1 MVDWTG
7 TMVEQGSSTAL
18 AGQVARVA
26 RNDDTV
32 CLRSGKK
39 LLLELLLEIEQVPG
53 GPSLPRVFLS
63 KKPGEVQLLLVR
75 KQEIIHFL

>member
-1 MVDWTG
+1 MVDWPG
-7 TMVEQGSSTAL
+7 TVVEQGSSTAL

-32 CLRSGKK
+32 CLRSGEK
-39 LLLELLLEIEQVPG
+39 LLLEIEQVPG
-53 GPSLPRVFLS
+53 GPSLPRVFLN

>member
-1 MVDWTG
+1 MVDWPG
-7 TMVEQGSSTAL
+7 TVVEQGSSTAL

-26 RNDDTV
+26 RVARNDDTV
-32 CLRSGKK
+32 CLRSGEK
-39 LLLELLLEIEQVPG
+39 LLLEIEQVPG
-53 GPSLPRVFLS
+53 GPSLPRVFLN